1 MMNTLL
7 LLSMALLQGPGV
19 SVEGQGRRV
28 GGEYELSIMGKGRR
42 LPDDARVGL
51 RFRRIVNRVDW
62 ASGAIE
68 TRAMDHV
75 WGRCASVERGTF
87 QHREVLPSPGAVE
100 VEFSFLEGGDAPPE
114 PFTKVFR
121 AAAVP
126 EVLGAL
132 RGDVKRMDRA
142 LAEAR
147 GLLEDLA
154 CGKGRA
160 VRKRLEKARLAAQ
173 EDAVSS
179 VLSATGEKLDLFL
192 ADLEGSLEIVRADL
206 QSAVTGERFSFESA
220 RAALA
225 GIEAIAGR
233 EKRLIQVREAR
244 WLAHEIAR
252 LAESGDARRLWA
264 RAEPSIG
271 RSLKA
276 LEESSREGR
285 GVELAAFLADLE
297 LSFLWAQD
305 TLSST
310 GSSWEG
316 LQHRLIQEGA
326 TLEES
331 LRRGE

>member
-1 MMNTLL
+1 MMNVL
-7 LLSMALLQGPGV
+7 LLSMALVQGPDV
-19 SVEGQGRRV
+19 SVQGQGRRV
-28 GGEYELSIMGKGRR
+28 GGEYELSITGKGRR
-42 LPDDARVGL
+42 LPDDALVSL

-68 TRAMDHV
+68 TRPMDHV
-75 WGRCASVERGTF
+75 WGRCASIERGSF
-87 QHREVLPSPGAVE
+87 QHRELLPSPGAVE
-100 VEFSFLEGGDAPPE
+100 VEFSIRGEGDVPPVS
-114 PFTKVFR
+114 FTKVFR

-126 EVLGAL
+126 EVLAAL
-132 RGDVKRMDRA
+132 RGDAKRMDRA
-142 LAEAR
+142 LAEGR

-160 VRKRLEKARLAAQ
+160 ARKHLEKARLAAQ
-173 EDAVSS
+173 EDAASS
-179 VLSATGEKLDLFL
+179 VLSATGEKLDQFL
-192 ADLEGSLEIVRADL
+192 ADLEGALEIARADL
-206 QSAVTGERFSFESA
+206 QSAVTGDRFSFEAA

-225 GIEAIAGR
+225 GIEAIAVR

-285 GVELAAFLADLE
+285 SVDLAAFLADLE

-305 TLSST
+305 TSSLAGT
-310 GSSWEG
+310 SWEG
-316 LQHRLIQEGA
+316 LQRRLIQEGA

-331 LRRGE
+331 LRRGD